1 MPTQQTQKS
10 AAPTNALA
18 EDLLSQFP
26 KTASDSEKLAVL
38 AAMLHALQHIDPVRV
53 APFLPKLVDHPE
65 PTAALQALLLY
76 LEVLRDTP
84 DDATDALMS
93 ALLNELTGAVPAEVP
108 ATERAFVPA
117 LYTERALA
125 KIFTAAAFTP
135 AVADAITAL
144 FMVCRPHGAGMPVGP
159 EFQALAFECG
169 QFPADGEPKGAPGQM
184 FVVMETGEI
193 VMLDRATLNIVK
205 TSTTSDC
212 GDICPSLLAYTCMA
226 VRVLRSYRAI
236 SPETEQLIENGILGV
251 FQPEALHARDIM
263 YAPAPEEPG
272 NRVYDCVY
280 DRVHDCVYDCVHSYK
295 INTRMISVTATPTD
309 YDTAYTAMLTTSW
322 PPYSVLMRLDK
333 PRLHTSAG
341 VYLFPAEQGNSRCL
355 ILLPGDNYVV

>member
-1 MPTQQTQKS
+1 MPTQQTQKP

-18 EDLLSQFP
+18 EDLFSQFP

-53 APFLPKLVDHPE
+53 APFLPKLVGHPE

-93 ALLNELTGAVPAEVP
+93 ALLNELTGTALADVPAIVRAP
-108 ATERAFVPA
+108 APA

-125 KIFTAAAFTP
+125 KIFTAAEFTP

-144 FMVCRPHGAGMPVGP
+144 FMVGRPHGAGMPVGP

-169 QFPADGEPKGAPGQM
+169 QFPADGEPKGAPGQLL
-184 FVVMETGEI
+184 VVMETGEI
-193 VMLDRATLNIVK
+193 AMLDRATLNVVK
-205 TSTTSDC
+205 TSAPADCSDM
-212 GDICPSLLAYTCMA
+212 CPSLLAYTCIA

-251 FQPEALHARDIM
+251 FQPEALHARDIT
-263 YAPAPEEPG
+263 YAPEPEEYD
-272 NRVYDCVY
+272 NRVHGYE
-280 DRVHDCVYDCVHSYK
+280 
-295 INTRMISVTATPTD
+295 INKRMIRVIAARSG
-309 YDTAYTAMLTTSW
+309 YDITYTAMLTTSW

-333 PRLHTSAG
+333 PRLHTRAG

>member
-144 FMVCRPHGAGMPVGP
+144 FMVGRPHGAGMPVGP

-169 QFPADGEPKGAPGQM
+169 QFPADGEPTGAPGQM
-184 FVVMETGEI
+184 LVVMETGEI
-193 VMLDRATLNIVK
+193 VMLDRATLNVVK
-205 TSTTSDC
+205 MSTTLDC
-212 GDICPSLLAYTCMA
+212 GDICPSLLAYTCIA

-236 SPETEQLIENGILGV
+236 SLETEQLIENGILGV
-251 FQPEALHARDIM
+251 FKPESLQQRDVM
-263 YAPAPEEPG
+263 YAPEPEESD
-272 NRVYDCVY
+272 NRVHGYE
-280 DRVHDCVYDCVHSYK
+280 
-295 INTRMISVTATPTD
+295 INKRMIRVIAARSG
-309 YDTAYTAMLTTSW
+309 YDMTYTAMLTTSW

-333 PRLHTSAG
+333 PRLHTRAG

-355 ILLPGDNYVV
+355 ILLPGDTYVV

>member
-1 MPTQQTQKS
+1 MPTQQTQKP

-18 EDLLSQFP
+18 EDLFSQFP

-53 APFLPKLVDHPE
+53 APFLPKLVGHPE

-93 ALLNELTGAVPAEVP
+93 ALLNELTGTAPAEVP
-108 ATERAFVPA
+108 ATKQVFVPA

-125 KIFTAAAFTP
+125 KIFTAAEFTP

-144 FMVCRPHGAGMPVGP
+144 FMVGRPHGAGMPVGP

-169 QFPADGEPKGAPGQM
+169 QFPADGEHKGAPGQLL
-184 FVVMETGEI
+184 VVMETGEI
-193 VMLDRATLNIVK
+193 AMLDRATLNVVK
-205 TSTTSDC
+205 TSAPADC
-212 GDICPSLLAYTCMA
+212 GDMCPSLLAYTCMA

-236 SPETEQLIENGILGV
+236 SLETEQLIENGILGV

-263 YAPAPEEPG
+263 YAPEPEESD
-272 NRVYDCVY
+272 NRVHGYE
-280 DRVHDCVYDCVHSYK
+280 
-295 INTRMISVTATPTD
+295 INKRMIRVTAARSGHDMT
-309 YDTAYTAMLTTSW
+309 YTAMLTTSW

-333 PRLHTSAG
+333 PRLHTRAG